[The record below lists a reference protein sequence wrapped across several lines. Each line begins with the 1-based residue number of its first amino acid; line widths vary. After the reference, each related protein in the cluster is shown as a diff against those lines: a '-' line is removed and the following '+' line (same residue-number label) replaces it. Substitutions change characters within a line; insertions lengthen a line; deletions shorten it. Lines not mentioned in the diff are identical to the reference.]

1 LGPFQ
6 FNEWTSYSEFLGLVH
21 KTAYISK
28 DQMVLNSM
36 TWCMNKSANSAMP
49 LADSRGYQSMV
60 QQILAMKDPLSA
72 VLIVGHPV
80 PKTNVPDAEVP
91 ISVFIIMRPVI
102 N

>member
-1 LGPFQ
+1 
-6 FNEWTSYSEFLGLVH
+6 
-21 KTAYISK
+21 
-28 DQMVLNSM
+28 
-36 TWCMNKSANSAMP
+36 
-49 LADSRGYQSMV
+49 MV

-91 ISVFIIMRPVI
+91 VSVFIIVRPVI